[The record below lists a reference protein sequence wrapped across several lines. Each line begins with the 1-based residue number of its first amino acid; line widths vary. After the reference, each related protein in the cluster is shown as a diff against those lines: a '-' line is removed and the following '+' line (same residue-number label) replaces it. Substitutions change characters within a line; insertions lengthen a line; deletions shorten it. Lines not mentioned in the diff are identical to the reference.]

1 MTPATAPDRAQ
12 PNRDAPALLASA
24 KASRLL
30 VPVTHH
36 YVSPPHP
43 PGARARHE
51 SAAAAGGYAPAGR
64 APDHTRRTRRLRT
77 RSADQSSIV
86 ARSSAA
92 TGVPATSA
100 GLERLRRPRRPGGPA
115 HDDPGRSRGP
125 GSGAPATS
133 CGCMSIHPS
142 IHARRC
148 AGNTPTRGTRWMR
161 GAADPLRLPGRWHR
175 HHEAQPMYETAPTP
189 AAVDAIRA
197 HRARAQPPRC
207 RSASRRR
214 RRRQH
219 PAGGRVVDLPE
230 SGFSGARFVRTDPA
244 CAGWISAA
252 GAPTSGHPERNA
264 WLMLAHP
271 ERATTLLNGVSD
283 PAARAM
289 LLEDW
294 DRGHVGQREA
304 AAAHRRRAQA
314 TRRAGRPGVDARK
327 DAAGGSL
334 WRRYG
339 RGRGST
345 RPPVPSMGSGAPGR
359 PHTPD

>member
-142 IHARRC
+142 IHPCTPMCGGDADTGHQVDPRSRGSTASPGTLAPAPRGPAHVRDNTDARGGRC
-148 AGNTPTRGTRWMR
+148 DPRASCVRTTAAGVDPHRDVAVVGNTP
-161 GAADPLRLPGRWHR
+161 
-175 HHEAQPMYETAPTP
+175 
-189 AAVDAIRA
+189 RA
-197 HRARAQPPRC
+197 GVWSTCP
-207 RSASRRR
+207 SRDS
-214 RRRQH
+214 Q
-219 PAGGRVVDLPE
+219 
-230 SGFSGARFVRTDPA
+230 GARFVRTDPA

-252 GAPTSGHPERNA
+252 GAPTPGHPKPNA
-264 WLMLAHP
+264 WLMFAHP
-271 ERATTLLNGVSD
+271 KRATTLLNGVSD
-283 PAARAM
+283 AAARAM
-289 LLEDW
+289 LH
-294 DRGHVGQREA
+294 RGPGPGTCGPARDSSGPPAPGAGHQ
-304 AAAHRRRAQA
+304 
-314 TRRAGRPGVDARK
+314 TRRPAGC
-327 DAAGGSL
+327 
-334 WRRYG
+334 
-339 RGRGST
+339 
-345 RPPVPSMGSGAPGR
+345 
-359 PHTPD
+359 